1 MKETGLNTRQLYLSK
16 KLNFILLIFCLC
28 HIGSFT
34 SETNCA
40 IKSPPVSFSFEVP
53 KKFGPLG
60 GIVLAGTNYYVYTIN
75 TK

>member
-28 HIGSFT
+28 HIGAFT
-34 SETNCA
+34 SKTNCV
-40 IKSPPVSFSFEVP
+40 IKSPLVLFSLKVP
-53 KKFGPLG
+53 KKLGSLG
-60 GIVLAGTNYYVYTIN
+60 GIVLAETSYYAYTIN